1 MALNSGDIAFVS
13 FNADEDGWSIVTF
26 VDIDPNTIAN
36 SRMKCN
42 GF

>member
-26 VDIDPNTIAN
+26 VDIDPNTIMALLGL
-36 SRMKCN
+36 R
-42 GF
+42 G